1 MGVVKL
7 LAIIAG
13 TIFII
18 MYVYTGL
25 QATEHLLLRAA
36 AHHQFT
42 PFSRLK
48 GQYPKNQAYMQNN
61 PQILRKYIIYLK
73 NIACTYTFTYEKT

>member
-1 MGVVKL
+1 VSITAIDEEHFITGMGVVKL

-25 QATEHLLLRAA
+25 QGNR
-36 AHHQFT
+36 T
-42 PFSRLK
+42 PPAEGS
-48 GQYPKNQAYMQNN
+48 
-61 PQILRKYIIYLK
+61 
-73 NIACTYTFTYEKT
+73 CTSLAQPLFPV

>member
-1 MGVVKL
+1 MSIFTAIDEEHFITGRAEGMGVVKL

-25 QATEHLLLRAA
+25 QATEHLPLRAA
-36 AHHQFT
+36 AHH
-42 PFSRLK
+42 
-48 GQYPKNQAYMQNN
+48 
-61 PQILRKYIIYLK
+61 
-73 NIACTYTFTYEKT
+73 